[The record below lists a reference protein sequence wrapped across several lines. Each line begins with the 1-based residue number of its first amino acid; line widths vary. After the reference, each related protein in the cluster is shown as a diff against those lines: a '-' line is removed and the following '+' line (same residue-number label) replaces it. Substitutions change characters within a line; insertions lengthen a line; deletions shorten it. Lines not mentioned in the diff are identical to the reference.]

1 MKTKFLAQLL
11 LSTCLISSCT
21 SEDIEFSDVNEQ
33 GSIETTTL
41 DIDEAKS
48 LLQEFVADAF
58 TKSNTSFTIKEHKL
72 KTLYI
77 DNTET
82 LPVTVRDTI
91 PVYEFTTETDGQ
103 EGYSVVVGDKR
114 VEKVLI
120 SVPSGLLSDTSFI
133 EPLRL
138 YYRDIPMLI
147 QQDLNQYYAETQEKA
162 IQTKMSVEACYK
174 DLPTLWSQG
183 YPYNEKCPIK
193 CYDHALAGCNAIA
206 IAQILAYHRV
216 PTNLNWITQMTK
228 SPLAAQRTAAE
239 KLYLPVKPYIGT
251 ARLANLQET
260 AAIEGLL
267 VDLDKDGMPEALAS
281 LTLTEVVASL
291 KEKNQQYAALTEQ
304 RTNAQADNPVESAK
318 KIRLRMDEEYDE
330 MTTYAFAQSVVKP
343 TATTATFINRL
354 NTLID
359 ETNALYNQRIAQ
371 AKAAA
376 KKQADSESPSEI

>member
-239 KLYLPVKPYIGT
+239 KLYLPVKPYIGA

-267 VDLDKDGMPEALAS
+267 VDLDKDGMPEALAA

>member
-1 MKTKFLAQLL
+1 MGKITKVKDINIAKLNNAEYRTFMARYGSLIAGDGGDSESPDEISFDPNDPLGIPAELRTAFDSDFKLLTDAVNQSSASEETAQMSAIDKERDDLL
-11 LSTCLISSCT
+11 TFITST
-21 SEDIEFSDVNEQ
+21 V
-33 GSIETTTL
+33 
-41 DIDEAKS
+41 
-48 LLQEFVADAF
+48 
-58 TKSNTSFTIKEHKL
+58 
-72 KTLYI
+72 
-77 DNTET
+77 
-82 LPVTVRDTI
+82 
-91 PVYEFTTETDGQ
+91 
-103 EGYSVVVGDKR
+103 
-114 VEKVLI
+114 
-120 SVPSGLLSDTSFI
+120 
-133 EPLRL
+133 
-138 YYRDIPMLI
+138 
-147 QQDLNQYYAETQEKA
+147 
-162 IQTKMSVEACYK
+162 
-174 DLPTLWSQG
+174 SQ
-183 YPYNEKCPIK
+183 
-193 CYDHALAGCNAIA
+193 
-206 IAQILAYHRV
+206 
-216 PTNLNWITQMTK
+216 MMK
-228 SPLAAQRTAAE
+228 SPLAAAQRTAAE
-239 KLYLPVKPYIGT
+239 KLYLAVKPYIGA

-267 VDLDKDGMPEALAS
+267 VDLDKDGMPEALAA